1 MMGFSDIEAIV
12 YEWLT
17 KRGIPF
23 SFQVP
28 FFGGRF
34 SLGGAVI
41 DFVLDNGLLWRIQG
55 EYYHTGVKKEG
66 TDAVQRELLES
77 EGFTVIDL
85 WSSDI
90 EDRTEETLSKA
101 LLGQE
106 MLH

>member
-1 MMGFSDIEAIV
+1 M
-12 YEWLT
+12 
-17 KRGIPF
+17 
-23 SFQVP
+23 
-28 FFGGRF
+28 
-34 SLGGAVI
+34 I

-101 LLGQE
+101 LLGEE
-106 MLH
+106 MLRG